1 MPVFICFLSFLTKV
15 VRAMNSETEILA
27 EASKEENLTMKK
39 LLSLLLC
46 LILCLSLFACNSEE
60 TQTTEGTKDTQQTEG
75 SKNTQQTESTEGN
88 EDDKK
93 QEDTSFV
100 EPTDPD
106 YLYVKSLGIDKI
118 VLEDAVYIEDEDT
131 FHREYILQENYKE
144 MKIVLDYID
153 TLVLEDLGT
162 SSYKKINSG
171 WRIYVHYTDQP
182 SIDYF
187 DYGRNRI
194 RIFGDYDRDG
204 EVEDADFRLISVGD
218 NMLFKAFFESLE

>member
-1 MPVFICFLSFLTKV
+1 VAQDRAMPVFIYFLSFLTKG

-27 EASKEENLTMKK
+27 EASKEENLFMKK
-39 LLSLLLC
+39 LLSLILC

-60 TQTTEGTKDTQQTEG
+60 TQTTEG

-162 SSYKKINSG
+162 SSYKKIDSG
-171 WRIYVHYTDQP
+171 WKIYIHYTDQS

-194 RIFGDYDRDG
+194 RIFGDYDKDG